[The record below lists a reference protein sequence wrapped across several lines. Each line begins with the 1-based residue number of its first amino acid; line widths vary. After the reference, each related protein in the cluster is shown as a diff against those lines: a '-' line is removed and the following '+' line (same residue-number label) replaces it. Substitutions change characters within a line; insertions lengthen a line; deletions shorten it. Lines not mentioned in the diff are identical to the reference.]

1 MSNQSPVI
9 LALETAGAICSVSL
23 LVAGQTYTQRSNAE
37 RRHAREVLPM
47 ISSLMTAQG
56 VGFADIDA
64 LAVVSGPGSFTGL
77 RIGSAVAQGLAFGNE
92 LPVISVSYLQ
102 LIAETAQCEAEEGR
116 LLVVMLAREGEYYY
130 SLFHRNTNTLS
141 RLTEDMV
148 GDCVAIRTA
157 LASHSVT
164 GLPVTGVGD
173 GFVVEEI
180 RAMATQGDFIN
191 VQDTVVVDS
200 ETLAL
205 AAVKAWCKS
214 DYGDAE
220 AVMPVYLKEDMAYRR
235 SGE

>member
-1 MSNQSPVI
+1 MSKQSPVI
-9 LALETAGAICSVSL
+9 LALDTAGAICSVSL
-23 LVAGQTYTQRSNAE
+23 LIAGQTHTLRSNAD

-47 ISSLMTAQG
+47 ISSLMTAQA
-56 VGFADIDA
+56 VGFADINA

-102 LIAETAQCEAEEGR
+102 LIAEAAQCGAEDGL

-130 SLFHRNTNTLS
+130 ALFHRNTDMLL
-141 RLTEDMV
+141 RLTGDAV
-148 GDCVAIRTA
+148 GDCVSIATT
-157 LASHSVT
+157 LASHREAGV
-164 GLPVTGVGD
+164 PVTGVGD

-180 RAMATQGDFIN
+180 RAMATQAGFTK
-191 VQDTVVVDS
+191 VPGHVTVDS

-205 AAVKAWCKS
+205 AAVKAWCNS